1 MKLTAAGITGLL
13 LAAFAVGALVCA
25 VLALVLRKR
34 TYASRRIRPHRQP
47 ALSAL
52 DAALGGAEAQP
63 EDGSEDEG
71 SERTMAEMPRL
82 IRPMTATLRRS
93 LPADQDR
100 YGWEFKWDGVRAIA
114 YVSGGEV
121 RLVSRRD
128 KDMAAS
134 YPELAVLA
142 DRIHAPVILD
152 GEIVALHAGRPDFG
166 VLQSRMHVRRPPARL
181 VEGAP
186 VQLYLFDLLYLGQD
200 SLLGLPYTQRR
211 DRLEDLGLDADP
223 VRTPPWYRDDADAV
237 LAASLKHGLEGVV
250 GKPLASRYHPGRRQ
264 DWIKV
269 KNIRHQEVII
279 CGWNQGEGRR
289 AHTIGS
295 LLLGV
300 YDNDRLRYAGNVG
313 TGFTEATLAGLLRQL
328 GPLQRDTSP
337 FGTPVPPRYARGAHW
352 VEPRLVGE
360 VAFTEWT
367 ADGSMRHPSWRGL
380 RLDKSPG
387 EVHREG

>member
-1 MKLTAAGITGLL
+1 
-13 LAAFAVGALVCA
+13 
-25 VLALVLRKR
+25 
-34 TYASRRIRPHRQP
+34 
-47 ALSAL
+47 
-52 DAALGGAEAQP
+52 
-63 EDGSEDEG
+63 
-71 SERTMAEMPRL
+71 MAEMPRL

-121 RLVSRRD
+121 RLVSRQD

-181 VEGAP
+181 LEGTP
-186 VQLYLFDLLYLGQD
+186 VQLYLFDLLHHGQD

-250 GKPLASRYHPGRRQ
+250 GKPLASRYHPGLAPGLDQ
-264 DWIKV
+264 G
-269 KNIRHQEVII
+269 QEHPAP
-279 CGWNQGEGRR
+279 GG
-289 AHTIGS
+289 HH
-295 LLLGV
+295 
-300 YDNDRLRYAGNVG
+300 LR
-313 TGFTEATLAGLLRQL
+313 
-328 GPLQRDTSP
+328 
-337 FGTPVPPRYARGAHW
+337 
-352 VEPRLVGE
+352 VEP
-360 VAFTEWT
+360 
-367 ADGSMRHPSWRGL
+367 
-380 RLDKSPG
+380 K
-387 EVHREG
+387 